1 MKRARGNSLGART
14 AREEFVLAS
23 HGRDKDSSGPL
34 ICLWGDLAG
43 HCLILVKYPT
53 GDDVKASTPAGPSI
67 WRSSSNKVQRMHRYD
82 RNCICVWK
90 IARTRKLANR
100 LKLL

>member
-43 HCLILVKYPT
+43 HCLSLVKYPT

-67 WRSSSNKVQRMHRYD
+67 WRIQQQQSTTNAQVRS
-82 RNCICVWK
+82 
-90 IARTRKLANR
+90 KLFMC
-100 LKLL
+100 LEDCKDPEVSE

>member
-1 MKRARGNSLGART
+1 MKRARGNSSGART

-67 WRSSSNKVQRMHRYD
+67 WRSSSKYSTTNAQVRS
-82 RNCICVWK
+82 
-90 IARTRKLANR
+90 KLFMC
-100 LKLL
+100 LEDCKEPEVSE

>member
-34 ICLWGDLAG
+34 ICLWGDFAG

-67 WRSSSNKVQRMHRYD
+67 WRIQQQQSTTNAQVRS
-82 RNCICVWK
+82 
-90 IARTRKLANR
+90 KLYMC
-100 LKLL
+100 LEDCKEPEVSE

>member
-1 MKRARGNSLGART
+1 MKRARGNSSGART

-34 ICLWGDLAG
+34 ICLWDALAG

-53 GDDVKASTPAGPSI
+53 GGGDNSPTPAGPSI
-67 WRSSSNKVQRMHRYD
+67 WRIQQQQSTTNAQVRS
-82 RNCICVWK
+82 
-90 IARTRKLANR
+90 KLYMC
-100 LKLL
+100 LEDCKDPEVSE

>member
-1 MKRARGNSLGART
+1 MKRARGNSSGART

-23 HGRDKDSSGPL
+23 HGRDKDSSRPL

-67 WRSSSNKVQRMHRYD
+67 WRIQQQQSTTNAQVRS
-82 RNCICVWK
+82 
-90 IARTRKLANR
+90 KLFMC
-100 LKLL
+100 LEDCKEPEVSE

>member
-1 MKRARGNSLGART
+1 MKRARGNSSGART
-14 AREEFVLAS
+14 AREEFGLVS
-23 HGRDKDSSGPL
+23 HRRDKDSSGPL

-67 WRSSSNKVQRMHRYD
+67 WRIQQQQSTTNAQVRS
-82 RNCICVWK
+82 
-90 IARTRKLANR
+90 KLYMC
-100 LKLL
+100 LEDCKDPEVSE

>member
-14 AREEFVLAS
+14 ACEEFVLAS

-43 HCLILVKYPT
+43 HCLSLVKYPT

-67 WRSSSNKVQRMHRYD
+67 WRIQQQQSTTNAQVRSKLF
-82 RNCICVWK
+82 ICLEDCKEPEVSE
-90 IARTRKLANR
+90 
-100 LKLL
+100 

>member
-1 MKRARGNSLGART
+1 MKRARGNSSGART

-67 WRSSSNKVQRMHRYD
+67 WRIQQQQSTTNAQVRS
-82 RNCICVWK
+82 
-90 IARTRKLANR
+90 KLYMC
-100 LKLL
+100 LEDCKDPEVSE